1 MFLKLIFEN
10 IFIGLCAQGPK
21 YVVMEN
27 TSLEHKV
34 QSSHP
39 LCCPSTFTTTQ
50 LLYYNIKYYTFYFY
64 YYTKSNE

>member
-10 IFIGLCAQGPK
+10 ISIGLCAQGPI

-27 TSLEHKV
+27 PSLEHKV
-34 QSSHP
+34 QRSFS
-39 LCCPSTFTTTQ
+39 LYCPSTFTTTQ
-50 LLYYNIKYYTFYFY
+50 LLYYTIIYYTFYFY